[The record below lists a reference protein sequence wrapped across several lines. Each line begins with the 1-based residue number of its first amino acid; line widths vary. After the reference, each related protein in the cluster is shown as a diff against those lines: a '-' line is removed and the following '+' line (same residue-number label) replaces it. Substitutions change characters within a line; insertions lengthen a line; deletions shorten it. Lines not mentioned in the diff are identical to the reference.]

1 MSGAKTS
8 TDDWWSFQLELH
20 PWRHKLVISNNMYYG
35 ATQKER
41 HIIKFRLTEDSHR
54 WSLLIEAEGKKKKKK
69 RLECDRKFSLLNF
82 TASSFAWKKWSH
94 ARTHTRLVP
103 SVYTKNLRW
112 FHYLWAPSD
121 ILWALHGIGLGLS
134 ERDKRFLSFMFFK
147 FYDVAKLPTCGVKT
161 EPLRLPVKGRRE
173 PWI

>member
-1 MSGAKTS
+1 MIPLNRSRG
-8 TDDWWSFQLELH
+8 E
-20 PWRHKLVISNNMYYG
+20 
-35 ATQKER
+35 
-41 HIIKFRLTEDSHR
+41 
-54 WSLLIEAEGKKKKKK
+54 KKKKKK

-134 ERDKRFLSFMFFK
+134 ERDKKFLSFMFFK

-173 PWI
+173 PWIWNCALLCVSVVVAVACLRADSSSQQTPTVSLREHFRTLTRCFAPPFPSLLR